1 MPKPSGGILTSV
13 RGRFFLS
20 LQPPPPPTAEDY
32 TLCSFP
38 WEVLFLEEGL
48 PQATPC
54 SQENRLQRPWSP
66 LCWLVLTLLRVTQ
79 PRPGKTLVLFC
90 FFFPLHGPYLCLS
103 PLGVSYQTTVGLEL
117 KSQTLATEAA
127 LEVAGLCREGL
138 GRPVL
143 FSGRRAAPEGY
154 NSLEGIWLFLFT
166 RRLACPLSPS
176 VHFWDSS
183 LQNSTGAQSSK
194 YKGSRQRKQI
204 CPKAHN

>member
-1 MPKPSGGILTSV
+1 MQLSMGGSLPGRRPAPGHPVQPGEQIAKALESSLLVGPHAATCDAASSREDSG
-13 RGRFFLS
+13 F
-20 LQPPPPPTAEDY
+20 
-32 TLCSFP
+32 
-38 WEVLFLEEGL
+38 VL
-48 PQATPC
+48 
-54 SQENRLQRPWSP
+54 
-66 LCWLVLTLLRVTQ
+66 
-79 PRPGKTLVLFC
+79 
-90 FFFPLHGPYLCLS
+90 FFFPPHGPYLCLS